1 MPRPARMK
9 FSQRQLMG
17 NQMAGVRIY
26 NEPDPNETDE
36 QVDKRLS
43 ERFAILAQ
51 LTDACIKG
59 HARSLIVSGPAGL
72 GKSYTVEHKLA
83 DWGIESDNYTIIK
96 GYVRSTGLIKTL
108 YAYREKGKVIVFDD
122 ADTIFFDDTSLN
134 LLKTVC
140 DTTDVRRV
148 SWLSE
153 GSLVD
158 ETSAER
164 IPKQFDFNG
173 TIIFISNHDFDAM
186 IDRGHK
192 LAPHLQ
198 AMISR
203 SHYIDLSMKTKRDY
217 LVRIEQVVNQGL
229 LSDLS
234 DEEKSDVMNYVHNN
248 SDNLRE
254 LSLRMVLKIGGI
266 RKTSQNWER
275 VANVTCCRQ

>member
-1 MPRPARMK
+1 M
-9 FSQRQLMG
+9 FNG
-17 NQMAGVRIY
+17 NAMAGMRIDF
-26 NEPDPNETDE
+26 ESDPNETDE
-36 QVDKRLS
+36 QIDRKLA
-43 ERFAILAQ
+43 ERFQILSQ

-72 GKSYTVEHKLA
+72 GKSYTVEQKLEQWDTA
-83 DWGIESDNYTIIK
+83 GAKFTIVK

-108 YAYREKGKVIVFDD
+108 YRFREKGNVIVFDD
-122 ADTIFFDDTSLN
+122 ADTIFFDDVSLN

-140 DTTDVRRV
+140 DTTDKRRV

-158 ETSAER
+158 EESAER
-164 IPKQFDFNG
+164 IPKSFEFEG

-186 IDRGHK
+186 IERGHK

-203 SHYIDLSMKTKRDY
+203 SHYIDLAMKSKRDY
-217 LVRIEQVVNQGL
+217 LVRIRQVVDQGL
-229 LSDLS
+229 LSMLT
-234 DEEKSDVMNYVHNN
+234 DEEKCDVLTYIDAN
-248 SDNLRE
+248 SDKLRE

-275 VANVTCCRQ
+275 VANITCCRQ